1 MHRTSMMMVVMVAMA
16 ATLASIA
23 TANSGIATFYTRYT
37 PSACYGNQDKGVWI
51 AAAGPA
57 LWNNG
62 AVCGK
67 KFRVKCTGPRNPVPH
82 PCTGKEVVVMI
93 TDHCAGGCPSTLDLS
108 KEAFATIANPVAG
121 IINIEYTPV

>member
-1 MHRTSMMMVVMVAMA
+1 MQRTSMMMMVMVAMA

-37 PSACYGNQDKGVWI
+37 PCYGNQDKGVWI
-51 AAAGPA
+51 AAAGPS

-121 IINIEYTPV
+121 IINIEYTQ

>member
-1 MHRTSMMMVVMVAMA
+1 MMVMVAMA

-37 PSACYGNQDKGVWI
+37 RKYRNIYAASACYGNQDKGVWI

-67 KFRVKCTGPRNPVPH
+67 KFRVKCIGPRNPVPH

-93 TDHCAGGCPSTLDLS
+93 TDHCAGGCPSTLDFS

-121 IINIEYTPV
+121 IINIEYTP

>member
-1 MHRTSMMMVVMVAMA
+1 MD
-16 ATLASIA
+16 ATLFSIA
-23 TANSGIATFYTRYT
+23 TASPGIATFYNSYT
-37 PSACYGNQDKGVWI
+37 PSACYGGVGKGVWI

-82 PCTGKEVVVMI
+82 PCTGKEVVVTI
-93 TDHCAGGCPSTLDLS
+93 TDHCPDGCPLTLDLS

-121 IINIEYTPV
+121 IINIDYTE